1 MLSLLKNTY
10 NLKTKIIFGFILVI
24 NDIIFLSLGCF
35 LAYYLRFYTKIF
47 GSQRIPTYMVD
58 NIYVIYSL
66 IFIGIVIAISFLIRL
81 YNINLIYRDLVLVYY
96 LKILASPVLSVILII
111 IIGLLY
117 KIFPFSKTWIATLI
131 VLCLILMFFSRYI
144 IGIIT
149 KKIFIKSGIYN
160 IEILA
165 GFNENLKALKD
176 LSRFRGKII
185 YGVFLLISDTVF
197 LALAFYLSY
206 YLRFHTGVMAE
217 INKTYIIDKNYI
229 FYSIIFI
236 LSAVFVFFLFNLYD
250 RDKIY
255 RGSGYY
261 SKLLKA
267 ISINIIVIILVGYV
281 LNLFTFSRKW
291 ILLLYLFSFVLL
303 YLSRFLIEAIAQ
315 KIAKKL
321 NIKPKTVIIGIGENA
336 KRIED
341 SLRKY
346 SLEEDII
353 LGHLDKKQRILKNKE
368 YFRDFTVLGY
378 LEDLKDI
385 IYKNNIQRV
394 IISSPEYKYYEILE
408 ILESLKGLDVT
419 TLIFPGFFEF
429 SLRRLSVREIGGV
442 PLMQVSNIGF
452 FGFNLFLKNLTD
464 YLLGSIIFLFFIP
477 IYIFIGLAIKLDSR
491 GPVFYHQERYTKECK
506 EFYMYKFRSMYIDAD
521 QRIKELQGYNE
532 ADGPLFKI
540 KNDPRITRVG
550 RFIRR
555 FSIDELPQI
564 INVLKGEL
572 SLVGPR
578 PPLPCEVKKYDEWE
592 MKRMNVKQGITGLWQ
607 TSGRSELSFEEM
619 ARLDLYY
626 IQNWSI
632 EMDIKILL
640 KTIPTVLFGRGAY

>member
-1 MLSLLKNTY
+1 MNEMKNEVGARY
-10 NLKTKIIFGFILVI
+10 RIFYGFLFLI
-24 NDIIFLSLGCF
+24 NDIVFLSFGCF
-35 LAYYLRFYTKIF
+35 LSYYLRFYTRIF
-47 GSQRIPTYMVD
+47 GSQRIPTYTVD
-58 NIYVIYSL
+58 NKYVVYSL
-66 IFIGIVIAISFLIRL
+66 IFVGVIIAISFLIRL
-81 YNINLIYRDLVLVYY
+81 YDFASIYDDLVLVYY
-96 LKILASPVLSVILII
+96 LKILVPPFLSVISII

-117 KIFPFSKTWIATLI
+117 RDFPFSKTWIAVLI
-131 VLCLILMFFSRYI
+131 LICTILMFFSRYV

-149 KKIFIKSGIYN
+149 KKIFIKLGTYDIKIPSG
-160 IEILA
+160 
-165 GFNENLKALKD
+165 FSENLKAMKD
-176 LSRFRGKII
+176 LSRFRKKIM
-185 YGVFLLISDTVF
+185 YGTSLLISDIIF

-206 YLRFHTGVMAE
+206 YLRFHTGILAE
-217 INKTYIIDKNYI
+217 INKTYIIEKNYI
-229 FYSIIFI
+229 LYSVIFI
-236 LSAVFVFFLFNLYD
+236 LSAIFLFFLFNLYD

-267 ISINIIVIILVGYV
+267 VSINIVVIILVGYV

-303 YLSRFLIEAIAQ
+303 YLSRFLIEAISQ
-315 KIAKKL
+315 KIIKKL
-321 NIKPKTVIIGIGENA
+321 NIRSKTVIIGIGENA

-346 SLEEDII
+346 SLEGDII
-353 LGHLDKKQRILKNKE
+353 IGHLDKKQRILKNKE
-368 YFRDFTVLGY
+368 YFKDFTVLGY

-385 IYKNNIQRV
+385 INKNNIQRV
-394 IISSPEYKYYEILE
+394 IISSPEYKYDEILE
-408 ILESLKGLDVT
+408 ILENLKGLDVN

-429 SLRRLSVREIGGV
+429 SLKRLSVHEIGGV

-452 FGFNLFLKNLTD
+452 FGINLFLKNLID
-464 YLLGSIIFLFFIP
+464 YILGSILFLIFIP
-477 IYIFIGLAIKLDSR
+477 IYLVVALMIKLNSR
-491 GPVFYHQERYTKECK
+491 GPIFFEQKRLTKDCK
-506 EFYMYKFRSMYIDAD
+506 VFYMYKFRTMYIDAED
-521 QRIKELQGYNE
+521 RLMEVMKYNE

-540 KNDPRITRVG
+540 KNDPRVTRIG
-550 RFIRR
+550 CFLRR

-578 PPLPCEVKKYDEWE
+578 PPLESEVKKYDEWE

-607 TSGRSELSFEEM
+607 ISGRSDLSFEEM

-632 EMDIKILL
+632 EMDIKIIL
-640 KTIPTVLFGRGAY
+640 KTIPAALFGKGAY

>member
-1 MLSLLKNTY
+1 MEVIKREINVRD
-10 NLKTKIIFGFILVI
+10 KIFYGFLIVT
-24 NDIIFLSLGCF
+24 NDIVFLSLSCF

-47 GSQRIPTYMVD
+47 GSRRPPTYIVD
-58 NIYVIYSL
+58 NKYIIYSL

-81 YNINLIYRDLVLVYY
+81 YSFNLIYRDPVYY
-96 LKILASPVLSVILII
+96 LKILTAPVLSIISVII
-111 IIGLLY
+111 ISQVYESFILS
-117 KIFPFSKTWIATLI
+117 KIWIATLI
-131 VLCLILMFFSRYI
+131 ALSLLLMFLSRYI

-149 KKIFIKSGIYN
+149 KKVFIKSHNYD

-165 GFNENLKALKD
+165 GFNENLKAIKD
-176 LSRFRGKII
+176 LSRFRKKIV
-185 YGVFLLISDTVF
+185 YGILLLISDIIF
-197 LALAFYLSY
+197 LTLAFYISY
-206 YLRFHTGVMAE
+206 YLRFHTGVLAE
-217 INKTYIIDKNYI
+217 INKTYIIEKNYI

-236 LSAVFVFFLFNLYD
+236 LSAVFIFLLFSLYD

-267 ISINIIVIILVGYV
+267 VSINIIVIILAGYV

-291 ILLLYLFSFVLL
+291 ILLLYLFSFILL
-303 YLSRFLIEAIAQ
+303 YLSRFLIEAITQ
-315 KIAKKL
+315 KIVKKL
-321 NIKPKTVIIGIGENA
+321 NIKSKTVIIGIGENA

-346 SLEEDII
+346 SLEGDII

-368 YFRDFTVLGY
+368 YFKDFTVLGY

-385 IYKNNIQRV
+385 INKNNIQRV

-429 SLRRLSVREIGGV
+429 SLKRLSIREIGGV

-452 FGFNLFLKNLTD
+452 FGINLFLKNFID
-464 YLLGSIIFLFFIP
+464 YILGSILFLIFIP
-477 IYIFIGLAIKLDSR
+477 IYLIIGLMIKLNSR
-491 GPVFYHQERYTKECK
+491 GPIFFRQKRLTKDCK
-506 EFYMYKFRSMYIDAD
+506 VFYMYKFRTMYIDAED
-521 QRIKELQGYNE
+521 RLKEVMKYNE

-540 KNDPRITRVG
+540 KNDPRITKVG
-550 RFIRR
+550 RFLRR

-578 PPLPCEVKKYDEWE
+578 PPLESEVEKYDEWE

-607 TSGRSELSFEEM
+607 ISGRSDLSFEEM

-632 EMDIKILL
+632 EMDIKIIL
-640 KTIPTVLFGRGAY
+640 KTIPAALFGKGAY

>member
-1 MLSLLKNTY
+1 MKREISARD
-10 NLKTKIIFGFILVI
+10 KIFYGFLLVI
-24 NDIIFLSLGCF
+24 NDIILLSLGCF

-47 GSQRIPTYMVD
+47 GSQRIPTYVVD
-58 NIYVIYSL
+58 NRYVIYSL

-81 YNINLIYRDLVLVYY
+81 YNFNLIYRDPVYY
-96 LKILASPVLSVILII
+96 LKILASPVLSIISVI
-111 IIGLLY
+111 IIGRLY
-117 KIFPFSKTWIATLI
+117 EGFPFSKIWIVTLI
-131 VLCLILMFFSRYI
+131 VLCLILMFLSRYV

-149 KKIFIKSGIYN
+149 KKILVKSGIYD

-165 GFNENLKALKD
+165 GFSENLKAIKD
-176 LSRFRGKII
+176 LSRFRKKVV
-185 YGVFLLISDTVF
+185 YGILLLISDMIF
-197 LALAFYLSY
+197 LALAFYFSY

-217 INKTYIIDKNYI
+217 INKTYIIEKNYI
-229 FYSIIFI
+229 LYSIIFI
-236 LSAVFVFFLFNLYD
+236 LSAVFVFLLFNLYD

-267 ISINIIVIILVGYV
+267 ISINIIVIILAGYV

-303 YLSRFLIEAIAQ
+303 YLSRFLIEAVTQ
-315 KIAKKL
+315 KVAKKL
-321 NIKPKTVIIGIGENA
+321 NIKSKTIIIGIGENA
-336 KRIED
+336 RRIED

-368 YFRDFTVLGY
+368 YSKDFTILGY

-385 IYKNNIQRV
+385 INKNNIQRV

-452 FGFNLFLKNLTD
+452 FGINLFLKNLID
-464 YLLGSIIFLFFIP
+464 YILGSILFLIFIP
-477 IYIFIGLAIKLDSR
+477 IYLIVGLMIKLDSR
-491 GPVFYHQERYTKECK
+491 GSVFFEQKRLTKDCK
-506 EFYMYKFRSMYIDAD
+506 VFYMYKFRTMYIDAED
-521 QRIKELQGYNE
+521 RLKEVMKYNE

-550 RFIRR
+550 HFLRR

-578 PPLPCEVKKYDEWE
+578 PPLGSEVEKYDEWE
-592 MKRMNVKQGITGLWQ
+592 MKRMNVKQGVTGLWQ
-607 TSGRSELSFEEM
+607 ISGRSDLSFEEM

-632 EMDIKILL
+632 EMDIKIILR
-640 KTIPTVLFGRGAY
+640 TIPAVLFGKGAY

>member
-1 MLSLLKNTY
+1 MKREIRARD
-10 NLKTKIIFGFILVI
+10 KIFYGFLFVI
-24 NDIIFLSLGCF
+24 NDIIFLSLSCF

-47 GSQRIPTYMVD
+47 GSQRLPTYSVD
-58 NIYVIYSL
+58 NKYIIYSL

-81 YNINLIYRDLVLVYY
+81 YNFNLIYRDPVYY
-96 LKILASPVLSVILII
+96 LKILAPPVLSIISVI
-111 IIGLLY
+111 IIGQLY
-117 KIFPFSKTWIATLI
+117 EGFPFSRLWIATLM
-131 VLCLILMFFSRYI
+131 VLCLILMFLSRYV

-149 KKIFIKSGIYN
+149 KKVFVRSGTYD

-165 GFNENLKALKD
+165 GFNENLKAIKD
-176 LSRFRGKII
+176 LSRFRGKLV
-185 YGVFLLISDTVF
+185 YGILLLISDMIF

-217 INKTYIIDKNYI
+217 INKTYIIEKNYI
-229 FYSIIFI
+229 LYSIIFI
-236 LSAVFVFFLFNLYD
+236 LSAVFVFLLFNLYD

-267 ISINIIVIILVGYV
+267 ISINIVVIILAGYV

-291 ILLLYLFSFVLL
+291 ILLLYLFSFVLI
-303 YLSRFLIEAIAQ
+303 YLSRFLIEAITQ
-315 KIAKKL
+315 KVAKKL
-321 NIKPKTVIIGIGENA
+321 NIKSKTIIIGIGENA
-336 KRIED
+336 RRIED

-353 LGHLDKKQRILKNKE
+353 LGHMDKKQKILKDKE
-368 YFRDFTVLGY
+368 YSKDFTILGY

-385 IYKNNIQRV
+385 INKNNIQRV

-452 FGFNLFLKNLTD
+452 FGLNLFLKNMID
-464 YLLGSIIFLFFIP
+464 YTLGSILFLIFIP
-477 IYIFIGLAIKLDSR
+477 IYLIVGLMIKLDSR
-491 GPVFYHQERYTKECK
+491 GSVFFEQKRLTKDCK
-506 EFYMYKFRSMYIDAD
+506 VFYMYKFRTMYIDAED
-521 QRIKELQGYNE
+521 RLKEVMKYNE

-550 RFIRR
+550 HFLRR

-578 PPLPCEVKKYDEWE
+578 PPLESEVEKYDEWE
-592 MKRMNVKQGITGLWQ
+592 MKRMNVKQGVTGLWQ
-607 TSGRSELSFEEM
+607 ISGRSDLSFEEM

-632 EMDIKILL
+632 EMDIKIILR
-640 KTIPTVLFGRGAY
+640 TIPAVLFGKGAY